1 MAFPKKKTRELE
13 EVLARLDENRAWL
26 LEQVDK
32 GRWPALRLDLSA
44 LEREL
49 GQLLI
54 RASEEYE

>member
-13 EVLARLDENRAWL
+13 EVFARLDENRAWL
-26 LEQVDK
+26 LEQVDR